1 MSGLD
6 DLGWFSGGDAYERY
20 IGRWTRPVADL
31 FLGWLDQ
38 PVGLRWVDVG
48 CGTGALTAELLRRAS
63 PTSVVGVEPSEA
75 FLRRA
80 RTSVSHDR
88 AAFLLGDAQDL
99 PLAASRAD
107 VIVSGLVLNFV
118 PDPRRALGEML
129 RVIAPGGTIAAYVW
143 DYGGEMQMLGFF
155 WRAVVDLFPDDAGF
169 VEVERFELC
178 EPGALEELFVASGLE
193 AVAVRA
199 LDVQTPFA
207 DFEDYWSPFLLG
219 QGPAGAF
226 CASLSERDRERLGR
240 HLEAN
245 LPIGPTGT
253 IDLVARAW
261 SVRGRAPA
269 P

>member
-1 MSGLD
+1 VSER

-20 IGRWTRPVADL
+20 IGRWSRPVADL

-75 FLRRA
+75 FLRQARA
-80 RTSVSHDR
+80 SLPHDR

-99 PLAASRAD
+99 PLAARRAD
-107 VIVSGLVLNFV
+107 TIVSGLVLNFV

-169 VEVERFELC
+169 VEAERFPLC
-178 EPGALEELFVASGLE
+178 EPGALEELFVTSGLE
-193 AVAVRA
+193 AVEVRA
-199 LDVQTPFA
+199 LDAPTPFA